1 MRSLPRSSAPQ
12 TSRPVRSILT
22 ATLLVLS
29 LACVLAVWGVTRSA
43 PVPVGRIAVEQF
55 IPNDTADGAG
65 WASVQWNFSGAFG
78 VDAPAAWANLIAVGS
93 PGGDGVT
100 VAVVDTGV
108 SAADTSF
115 VQGSSELA
123 ARQLVP
129 GWDFVD
135 DDSDPSDENGHGTLV
150 ASTIAEDTNNAFGL
164 TGLAYGARIMPV
176 RVFDRDGV
184 GNVEAIAR
192 GVRFAVE
199 HGAKVINLSFAFGLT
214 TNEAD
219 IEVLLSA
226 LDFAAQHGV
235 LSVGASGNE
244 GVDSVDLPARS
255 RHVLA
260 VGATTEFGCAAGFSN
275 HGRGLD
281 LVAPGGGADA
291 SLRDPHCKVGRRGRA
306 IHQVDK
312 SGNATGAI
320 GTSMAVPH
328 VAATAALVVASRV
341 VGANPSPSAIA
352 LRLEKTA
359 RDLGE
364 PGYDERYGWGMVSAG
379 AATASARREA
389 PATHSKSGRRTAE

>member
-1 MRSLPRSSAPQ
+1 MRPLPRSSAPQ
-12 TSRPVRSILT
+12 TSRRVRSILT

-29 LACVLAVWGVTRSA
+29 LACMLAVWGATRSA

-55 IPNDTADGAG
+55 MPNDTADGAG
-65 WASVQWNFSGAFG
+65 WASVQWNFAGAFG

-93 PGGDGVT
+93 PGGQGVT

-108 SAADTSF
+108 SANDGRPAP
-115 VQGSSELA
+115 GSPELGA
-123 ARQLVP
+123 GQLVP

-135 DDSDPSDENGHGTLV
+135 DDSDPSDENGHGTQV

-184 GNVEAIAR
+184 GEVETIAR

-214 TNEAD
+214 TTEAD
-219 IEVLLSA
+219 IGILLSA
-226 LDFAAQHGV
+226 LEYAAQRGV

-244 GVDSVDLPARS
+244 GIDSVDLPARS

-260 VGATTEFGCAAGFSN
+260 VGATTEFGCVAAFSN

-281 LVAPGGGADA
+281 LVAPGGGTDA
-291 SLRDPHCKVGRRGRA
+291 TIQDLHCKAGRRGRA
-306 IHQVDK
+306 IHQLDMH
-312 SGNATGAI
+312 GNATGAI

-328 VAATAALVVASRV
+328 VAATAALVIASRV
-341 VGANPSPSAIA
+341 VGANPSPAAIA
-352 LRLEKTA
+352 QRLQTTA
-359 RDLGE
+359 QDLGTL
-364 PGYDERYGWGMVSAG
+364 GYDERYGWGLVSAG
-379 AATASARREA
+379 AATAPARRA
-389 PATHSKSGRRTAE
+389 ASASQRNPGRPTHE